1 MSNGT
6 MPRRQFVK
14 ASATVAAGL
23 VFVKPGSVY
32 GSPANDAVTL
42 GIIGCGG
49 RGNYVGKEMVGAG
62 ARVIALHDLFDD
74 RLTETR
80 ANFDKLAEEK
90 GQEKIADG
98 MLFKGPAAYHKL
110 LASGVD

>member
-1 MSNGT
+1 MSDRT
-6 MPRRQFVK
+6 LRRRRFLQ
-14 ASATVAAGL
+14 ASATAAAGF
-23 VFVKPGSVY
+23 VIVKPGSVF

-80 ANFDKLAEEK
+80 ANFDKLAEE
-90 GQEKIADG
+90 
-98 MLFKGPAAYHKL
+98 
-110 LASGVD
+110 